1 MIDIKH
7 LILLEIPEGKE
18 VEFHE
23 VIREVQYR
31 DPNLNS
37 GDIRLRIQ
45 AMLAEGELE
54 QTPDRLLRRKR

>member
-45 AMLAEGELE
+45 AMLAEGELV
-54 QTPDRLLRRKR
+54 QTSDRKLRRKT